1 MVVFGQNS
9 VVLLG
14 SFAFFYTPW
23 LTPTYVLAG
32 ITPSRPTPNARPA
45 GTPQIKRRNPSV
57 NMTAV
62 FIDAFRSSYVFALLD
77 SQRRQK
83 RKMETGNY
91 LGKRDKEVGGY
102 KVAAESA
109 GAGWLAEHGR
119 GLFHAVFRLLLL
131 LMMTL
136 MAVLM
141 MIIIC
146 TGTKPLLITV

>member
-62 FIDAFRSSYVFALLD
+62 FIDAFRSSYGYPGSPMGPPRSA
-77 SQRRQK
+77 SRIPGPPPARRPAPPPPRPRQRPQ
-83 RKMETGNY
+83 
-91 LGKRDKEVGGY
+91 
-102 KVAAESA
+102 
-109 GAGWLAEHGR
+109 
-119 GLFHAVFRLLLL
+119 HARPRL
-131 LMMTL
+131 
-136 MAVLM
+136 
-141 MIIIC
+141 
-146 TGTKPLLITV
+146 K